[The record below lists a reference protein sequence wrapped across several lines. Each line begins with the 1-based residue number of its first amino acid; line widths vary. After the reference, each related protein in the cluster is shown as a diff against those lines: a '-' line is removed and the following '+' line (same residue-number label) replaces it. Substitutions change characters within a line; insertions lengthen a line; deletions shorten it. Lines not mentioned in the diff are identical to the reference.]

1 MLQKEEEFEEEEY
14 FDEDETDDISFGP
27 DSDEWLEEQR
37 DIEAEFSDEY
47 CEEDECEEEFA

>member
-1 MLQKEEEFEEEEY
+1 MLQKEEEY